1 MLWTRIAVIVG
12 LVLLL
17 EALCRFGVIK
27 RLTMIPPSEMF
38 ASMAAMIWSGE
49 ITDDIVQTLIEVLGA
64 CLVSVVAGSGLGLLI
79 HGQARVRQAIA
90 PVLAS
95 WYAVPFFVFYPLL
108 VALFG
113 LNALPL
119 IAIGV
124 VIATP
129 AMMLSTLAGLDRV
142 PPVLRRVARVHRM
155 SSLSEAWRITLPSA
169 APHLFTGLKLAFA
182 YSFIGV
188 IAGEFILSGRG
199 LGFGVAY
206 AYESF
211 ENRKM
216 YGLMLLVLLV
226 AVGVNGVLHAW
237 EGRLAA
243 RRARA

>member
-1 MLWTRIAVIVG
+1 MAG

-17 EALCRFGVIK
+17 EAFCRLGVIK
-27 RLTMIPPSEMF
+27 PLTMIPPSEMVSEMVDQL
-38 ASMAAMIWSGE
+38 AEGDVVA
-49 ITDDIVQTLIEVLGA
+49 DIAQTVGEVLASFAISVLAGFALGA
-64 CLVSVVAGSGLGLLI
+64 LLQA
-79 HGQARVRQAIA
+79 QARVRRAIA

-113 LNALPL
+113 LNSLPL

-129 AMMLSTLAGLDRV
+129 AMMLSTLTGLDRV
-142 PPVLRRVARVHRM
+142 PRVLRKVAVVHGMGR
-155 SSLSEAWRITLPSA
+155 LEEIRRIVLPSA

-188 IAGEFILSGRG
+188 IAGEFILSGSG
-199 LGFGVAY
+199 LGHGVSY

-211 ENRKM
+211 ETRKM
-216 YGLMLLVLLV
+216 YALMLLVLLV
-226 AVGVNGVLHAW
+226 AVGVNGVLQAW
-237 EGRLAA
+237 ETRLAA

>member
-1 MLWTRIAVIVG
+1 VAA
-12 LVLLL
+12 LVLSL
-17 EALCRFGVIK
+17 EALCRVGVIK
-27 RLTMIPPSEMF
+27 PLTMVPPSGMVVEL
-38 ASMAAMIWSGE
+38 IDQLEEGE
-49 ITDDIVQTLIEVLGA
+49 ITGDIAQTVGEVLASFG
-64 CLVSVVAGSGLGLLI
+64 VSVLAGFAVGALL
-79 HGQARVRQAIA
+79 HAQARARRAVA

-113 LNALPL
+113 LNSLPL
-119 IAIGV
+119 IAIGA

-142 PPVLRRVARVHRM
+142 PRVLRKVARVHGMGR
-155 SSLSEAWRITLPSA
+155 LEEVRRIVLPSA

-188 IAGEFILSGRG
+188 IAGEFILSGSG
-199 LGFGVAY
+199 LGHGVAY

-216 YGLMLLVLLV
+216 YALMLLVLLV
-226 AVGVNGVLHAW
+226 AVGVNGVLQTW
-237 EGRLAA
+237 ENRLAA